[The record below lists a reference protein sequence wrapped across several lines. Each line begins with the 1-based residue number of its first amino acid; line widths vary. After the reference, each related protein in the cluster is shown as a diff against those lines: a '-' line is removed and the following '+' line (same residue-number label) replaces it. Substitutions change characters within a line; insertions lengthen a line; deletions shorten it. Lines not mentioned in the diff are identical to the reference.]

1 MRATESMADLDH
13 KNPKALHAVKE
24 REWEWMRERV
34 SEWEREWMR
43 ERLES
48 DG

>member
-13 KNPKALHAVKE
+13 KNPKAFTWSE
-24 REWEWMRERV
+24 RDSVRER
-34 SEWEREWMR
+34 R
-43 ERLES
+43 ES